1 MPNDLT
7 RSVDFDA
14 EAFVRWI
21 AEYPRGLL
29 GIELSEAMAACVQAT
44 QLYDKS
50 STFTLKVTGA
60 PGNPGMGDRLVKAGV
75 ASKPAKPT
83 NPTMTF
89 FPTPDGG
96 LSRRDPN
103 QSQLPG
109 TETT

>member
-7 RSVDFDA
+7 TGVDFDA
-14 EAFVRWI
+14 AAFVRWI
-21 AEYPRGLL
+21 EEYPRGLL

-44 QLYDKS
+44 QLYDRS
-50 STFTLKVTGA
+50 SAFTLKVTIA
-60 PGNPGMGDRLVKAGV
+60 PGNQGMGDLLVQARV
-75 ASKPAKPT
+75 DSKPAKPT

-103 QSQLPG
+103 QTQLPG
-109 TETT
+109 TEFA